1 MNQDAE
7 ETITAY
13 YAALRNGES
22 LSSFFA
28 EAPGSIKIGLSERL
42 VGYADVAAGLSEQ
55 TATTD
60 DWTVESN
67 ELSVSVD
74 GNLAWFSD
82 QVSMAWTD
90 TQTDTSYEFDTRWT
104 GTLKRRENAEEW
116 QFVSL
121 HVSAPTEELQN
132 PEDDLFS
139 WDG

>member
-1 MNQDAE
+1 MHQDVEA
-7 ETITAY
+7 TITAY
-13 YAALRNGES
+13 YEALRSGES

-28 EAPGSIKIGLSERL
+28 EAPGVIKIGLSERL

-60 DWTVESN
+60 DWSVESH

-74 GNLAWFSD
+74 GTLAWFSD
-82 QVSMAWTD
+82 QVSMRWTD
-90 TQTDTSYEFDTRWT
+90 TQTDTDYEFDTRWT
-104 GTLKRRENAEEW
+104 GTLKRRENDEEW
-116 QFVSL
+116 QFVGL

-139 WDG
+139 CDG